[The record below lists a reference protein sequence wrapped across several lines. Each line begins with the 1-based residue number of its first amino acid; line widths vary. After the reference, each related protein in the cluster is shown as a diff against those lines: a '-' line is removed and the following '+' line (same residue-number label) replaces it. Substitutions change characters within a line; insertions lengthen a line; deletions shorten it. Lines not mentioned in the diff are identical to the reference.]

1 MMASLST
8 YFLNKLRLIIS
19 LTTDFKHGCLE
30 IYLLHSHLVLFALGF
45 YFFSGLMLFLF
56 FTDFH
61 CTPSLVSFLVR
72 RSLFQ
77 VQFLTSFLIPGWFW
91 FLVSISFSNNNYYC
105 LINNTFNG
113 KVFVV
118 VGQFFYSVVWAH
130 QIASQ

>member
-8 YFLNKLRLIIS
+8 YFLNKLILIIS

-30 IYLLHSHLVLFALGF
+30 IYLLHSHLALFALGF

-61 CTPSLVSFLVR
+61 CTPSLVSFLVS

-77 VQFLTSFLIPGWFW
+77 VQFLTCFW
-91 FLVSISFSNNNYYC
+91 FLVSISFSNNHYYC
-105 LINNTFNG
+105 LTNNTFYG

-118 VGQFFYSVVWAH
+118 LGHFFYSVV
-130 QIASQ
+130 